1 MLTVHG
7 MPTVMT
13 VANAIRAFDCAETHG
28 EQSIRSPPSQTCRER
43 RWFFRKPADISEVDP
58 VTFRGSVDVHAL
70 PRLLIP
76 VETAPG
82 ETRVAATPDTVK
94 KFVSLGCN
102 VTVERGAGSASGY
115 LDDSYGANGAELAD
129 PGDGA
134 SWSAA
139 DALLCVQS
147 PSEVS
152 LGRLRKGALVV
163 GLLAPYDNG
172 GLTANLQRSGLSA
185 MALELLPRISRA
197 QSADALSSQANIAG
211 YKSVL
216 LASAALDRYF
226 PMLMTAAGTVQPARV
241 VILGAG
247 VAGLQAV
254 ATARRLGAVVY
265 VSDIRPAVKEQV
277 ESLGGRFIEPPE
289 MDDKPAESGG
299 YAKQASDAFLA
310 AQRQQLSDQ
319 LAEADVAICTAQVPG
334 RQAPR
339 LISEDMLDRM
349 RPGAVVVDLAV
360 AQGGNC
366 AGTVPGQTV
375 ERKGVKLIGG
385 NDLPCTVPNHAS
397 ALYARNLVALL
408 EPTLKDSSLSL
419 DLDDELIAGCLIAQ
433 DGTIRRGD
441 VLTPGAN

>member
-1 MLTVHG
+1 MV
-7 MPTVMT
+7 V
-13 VANAIRAFDCAETHG
+13 F
-28 EQSIRSPPSQTCRER
+28 
-43 RWFFRKPADISEVDP
+43 
-58 VTFRGSVDVHAL
+58 AL

-76 VETAPG
+76 VESTPG

-94 KFVSLGCN
+94 KFISLGCS
-102 VTVERGAGSASGY
+102 VAVECGAGTPSGY
-115 LDDSYGANGAELAD
+115 LDEAYAEQGADLIGTGDSSALSQAD
-129 PGDGA
+129 V
-134 SWSAA
+134 
-139 DALLCVQS
+139 LLCVQS
-147 PSEVS
+147 PSAVT
-152 LGRLRKGALVV
+152 LARLRQGALVV
-163 GLLAPYDNG
+163 GLLSPYANEE
-172 GLTANLQRSGLSA
+172 LTAALKLSGLSA

-226 PMLMTAAGTVQPARV
+226 PMLMTAAGTVQPAKV

-277 ESLGGRFIEPPE
+277 ESLGARFIEPPE
-289 MDDKPAESGG
+289 MEDKPSESGG

-319 LAEADVAICTAQVPG
+319 LAEAAVAICTAQVPG
-334 RQAPR
+334 RRAPR

-366 AGTVPGQTV
+366 ADTVPDQTV
-375 ERKGVKLIGG
+375 DRKGVKLIGG
-385 NDLPCTVPNHAS
+385 NDLPCSVPNHAS
-397 ALYARNLVALL
+397 ARYARNLVALL
-408 EPTLKDSSLSL
+408 EPTLKDGVLSL
-419 DLDDELIAGCLIAQ
+419 DPEDELIAGCLIAQ

>member
-1 MLTVHG
+1 
-7 MPTVMT
+7 MP
-13 VANAIRAFDCAETHG
+13 I
-28 EQSIRSPPSQTCRER
+28 
-43 RWFFRKPADISEVDP
+43 
-58 VTFRGSVDVHAL
+58 
-70 PRLLIP
+70 LLIP
-76 VETAPG
+76 VETAAG
-82 ETRVAATPDTVK
+82 ETRVAASPETVK
-94 KFVSLGCN
+94 KFTALGCR
-102 VTVERGAGSASGY
+102 VVLEKSAGQPSGY
-115 LDDSYGANGAELAD
+115 LDQAYADAGAELVPCGDSTAWSQAD
-129 PGDGA
+129 V
-134 SWSAA
+134 
-139 DALLCVQS
+139 LLCVQS
-147 PSEVS
+147 PSTQALS
-152 LGRLRKGALVV
+152 QLRRGALVV
-163 GLLAPYDNG
+163 GLLAPY
-172 GLTANLQRSGLSA
+172 ANAELAADLQQAGLSA

-277 ESLGGRFIEPPE
+277 ESLGARFIDPPE
-289 MDDKPAESGG
+289 MDEKPAESGG

-334 RQAPR
+334 RRAPR

-366 AGTVPGQTV
+366 ADTFASKTVD
-375 ERKGVKLIGG
+375 RNGVKLIGA

-397 ALYARNLVALL
+397 AMYARNLLALL
-408 EPTLKDSSLSL
+408 QPTLKDGQLTL
-419 DLDDELIAGCLIAQ
+419 DSEDELIAGCLISQ

>member
-1 MLTVHG
+1 M
-7 MPTVMT
+7 
-13 VANAIRAFDCAETHG
+13 
-28 EQSIRSPPSQTCRER
+28 
-43 RWFFRKPADISEVDP
+43 
-58 VTFRGSVDVHAL
+58 

-76 VETAPG
+76 VETSPG
-82 ETRVAATPDTVK
+82 ETRIAATPDTVK
-94 KFVSLGCN
+94 KFLSFGCSVS
-102 VTVERGAGSASGY
+102 VERGAGTASGY
-115 LDDSYGANGAELAD
+115 LDHSYEDQGADLV
-129 PGDGA
+129 
-134 SWSAA
+134 SAA
-139 DALLCVQS
+139 DPDAWREADLVLCVQT
-147 PSEVS
+147 PTSEALS
-152 LGRLRKGALVV
+152 RMKRGALLV
-163 GLLAPYDNG
+163 GLLSPYSNESLKNS
-172 GLTANLQRSGLSA
+172 LTTVGLSA

-216 LASAALDRYF
+216 LASSALDRYF

-277 ESLGGRFIEPPE
+277 ESLGARFIDPPE

-334 RQAPR
+334 RRAPR

-366 AGTVPGQTV
+366 AGTVPGETV
-375 ERKGVKLIGG
+375 DRNGVKLIGG

-408 EPTLKDSSLSL
+408 EPVLKEGAVQL
-419 DLDDELIAGCLIAQ
+419 DTEDELIAGCLISH
-433 DGTIRRGD
+433 DGNLRRSD
-441 VLTPGAN
+441 VLSPGAN

>member
-1 MLTVHG
+1 MV
-7 MPTVMT
+7 V
-13 VANAIRAFDCAETHG
+13 F
-28 EQSIRSPPSQTCRER
+28 
-43 RWFFRKPADISEVDP
+43 
-58 VTFRGSVDVHAL
+58 AL

-76 VETAPG
+76 VESTPG

-94 KFVSLGCN
+94 KFISLGCS
-102 VTVERGAGSASGY
+102 VAVECGAGTPSGY
-115 LDDSYGANGAELAD
+115 LDEAYAEQGADLIETGDTLA
-129 PGDGA
+129 
-134 SWSAA
+134 WSQA
-139 DALLCVQS
+139 DVLLCVQS
-147 PSEVS
+147 PSAAT
-152 LGRLRKGALVV
+152 LARLRQGALVV
-163 GLLAPYDNG
+163 GLLSPYANEE
-172 GLTANLQRSGLSA
+172 LTAALKRSGLSA

-226 PMLMTAAGTVQPARV
+226 PMLMTAAGTVQPAKV

-277 ESLGGRFIEPPE
+277 ESLGARFIEPPE
-289 MDDKPAESGG
+289 MEDKPSESGG

-319 LAEADVAICTAQVPG
+319 LAETDVAICTAQVPG
-334 RQAPR
+334 RRAPR

-366 AGTVPGQTV
+366 ADTVPGKTV
-375 ERKGVKLIGG
+375 DRKGVKLIGG
-385 NDLPCTVPNHAS
+385 NDLPCSVPNHAS

-408 EPTLKDSSLSL
+408 EPTLKDGVLSL
-419 DLDDELIAGCLIAQ
+419 DPEDELIAGCLIAQ

>member
-1 MLTVHG
+1 MI
-7 MPTVMT
+7 P
-13 VANAIRAFDCAETHG
+13 AE
-28 EQSIRSPPSQTCRER
+28 S
-43 RWFFRKPADISEVDP
+43 A
-58 VTFRGSVDVHAL
+58 A
-70 PRLLIP
+70 
-76 VETAPG
+76 G
-82 ETRVAATPDTVK
+82 ETRVAASPETVK
-94 KFVSLGCN
+94 KFTALGCR
-102 VTVERGAGSASGY
+102 VILEKGAGQSSGF
-115 LDDSYGANGAELAD
+115 LDQAYAEAGAELVTCGDNTAWSQAD
-129 PGDGA
+129 V
-134 SWSAA
+134 
-139 DALLCVQS
+139 LLCVQS
-147 PSEVS
+147 PSANALS
-152 LGRLRKGALVV
+152 QLRRGALVV
-163 GLLAPYDNG
+163 GLLSPY
-172 GLTANLQRSGLSA
+172 ANAELAGVLQQAGLSA

-277 ESLGGRFIEPPE
+277 ESLGARFIDPPE
-289 MDDKPAESGG
+289 IDDKPAESGG

-334 RQAPR
+334 RRAPR

-366 AGTVPGQTV
+366 ADTLPSQTV
-375 ERKGVKLIGG
+375 VRNGVKLIGA

-397 ALYARNLVALL
+397 AMFARNLLALL
-408 EPTLKDSSLSL
+408 QPTLKDGQLTL
-419 DLDDELIAGCLIAQ
+419 DSEDELIAGCLISQ

>member
-1 MLTVHG
+1 
-7 MPTVMT
+7 
-13 VANAIRAFDCAETHG
+13 
-28 EQSIRSPPSQTCRER
+28 
-43 RWFFRKPADISEVDP
+43 
-58 VTFRGSVDVHAL
+58 L

-76 VETAPG
+76 VETSPG
-82 ETRVAATPDTVK
+82 ETRIAATPDTVK
-94 KFVSLGCN
+94 KFLSFGCSVS
-102 VTVERGAGSASGY
+102 VERGAGTASGY
-115 LDDSYGANGAELAD
+115 LDHSYEDQGADLV
-129 PGDGA
+129 
-134 SWSAA
+134 SAA
-139 DALLCVQS
+139 DPDAWREADLVLCVQT
-147 PSEVS
+147 PTSEALS
-152 LGRLRKGALVV
+152 RMKRGALLV
-163 GLLAPYDNG
+163 GLLSPYSNESLKNS
-172 GLTANLQRSGLSA
+172 LTTVGLSA

-216 LASAALDRYF
+216 LASSALDRYF

-277 ESLGGRFIEPPE
+277 ESLGARFIDPPE

-334 RQAPR
+334 RRAPR

-366 AGTVPGQTV
+366 AGTVPGETV
-375 ERKGVKLIGG
+375 DRNGVKLIGG

-408 EPTLKDSSLSL
+408 EPVLKEGAVQL
-419 DLDDELIAGCLIAQ
+419 DTEDELIAGCLISH
-433 DGTIRRGD
+433 DGNLRRSD
-441 VLTPGAN
+441 VLSPGAN

>member
-1 MLTVHG
+1 V
-7 MPTVMT
+7 V
-13 VANAIRAFDCAETHG
+13 VF
-28 EQSIRSPPSQTCRER
+28 
-43 RWFFRKPADISEVDP
+43 
-58 VTFRGSVDVHAL
+58 AL

-76 VETAPG
+76 VESTPG

-94 KFVSLGCN
+94 KFISLGCS
-102 VTVERGAGSASGY
+102 VAVECGAGTPSGY
-115 LDDSYGANGAELAD
+115 LDEAYAEQGADLIEKGDTSAWGQAD
-129 PGDGA
+129 V
-134 SWSAA
+134 
-139 DALLCVQS
+139 LLCVQS
-147 PSEVS
+147 PSAAT
-152 LGRLRKGALVV
+152 LARLRQGALVV
-163 GLLAPYDNG
+163 GLLSPYANEE
-172 GLTANLQRSGLSA
+172 LTAALKRSGLSA

-226 PMLMTAAGTVQPARV
+226 PMLMTAAGTVQPAKV

-277 ESLGGRFIEPPE
+277 ESLGARFIEPPE
-289 MDDKPAESGG
+289 MEDKPSESGG

-334 RQAPR
+334 RRAPR

-366 AGTVPGQTV
+366 ADTVPGKTV
-375 ERKGVKLIGG
+375 DRKGVKLIGG
-385 NDLPCTVPNHAS
+385 NDLPCSVPNHAS

-408 EPTLKDSSLSL
+408 EPTLKDGVLSL
-419 DLDDELIAGCLIAQ
+419 DPEDELIAGCLIAQ

>member
-1 MLTVHG
+1 MV
-7 MPTVMT
+7 V
-13 VANAIRAFDCAETHG
+13 F
-28 EQSIRSPPSQTCRER
+28 
-43 RWFFRKPADISEVDP
+43 
-58 VTFRGSVDVHAL
+58 AL

-76 VETAPG
+76 VESTPG

-94 KFVSLGCN
+94 KFVSLGCS
-102 VTVERGAGSASGY
+102 VAVECGAGTPSGY
-115 LDDSYGANGAELAD
+115 LDEAYVEQGADLIEKGDTSAWGQAD
-129 PGDGA
+129 V
-134 SWSAA
+134 
-139 DALLCVQS
+139 LLCVQS
-147 PSEVS
+147 PSAAT
-152 LGRLRKGALVV
+152 LARLRQGALVV
-163 GLLAPYDNG
+163 GLLSPYANEE
-172 GLTANLQRSGLSA
+172 LTAALKRSGLSA

-226 PMLMTAAGTVQPARV
+226 PMLMTAAGTVQPAKV

-277 ESLGGRFIEPPE
+277 ESLGARFIEPPE
-289 MDDKPAESGG
+289 MEDKPSESGG

-334 RQAPR
+334 RRAPR

-366 AGTVPGQTV
+366 ADTVPGKTV
-375 ERKGVKLIGG
+375 DRKGVKLIGG
-385 NDLPCTVPNHAS
+385 NDLPCSVPNHAS

-408 EPTLKDSSLSL
+408 EPTLKDGVLSL
-419 DLDDELIAGCLIAQ
+419 DPEDELTAGCLIAQ

>member
-1 MLTVHG
+1 M
-7 MPTVMT
+7 
-13 VANAIRAFDCAETHG
+13 
-28 EQSIRSPPSQTCRER
+28 
-43 RWFFRKPADISEVDP
+43 
-58 VTFRGSVDVHAL
+58 

-76 VETAPG
+76 VESTPG

-94 KFVSLGCN
+94 KFISLGCS
-102 VTVERGAGSASGY
+102 VAVECGAGTPSGY
-115 LDDSYGANGAELAD
+115 LDEAYAEQGADLIEKGDTSAWGQAD
-129 PGDGA
+129 V
-134 SWSAA
+134 
-139 DALLCVQS
+139 LLCVQS
-147 PSEVS
+147 PSAAT
-152 LGRLRKGALVV
+152 LARLRQGALVV
-163 GLLAPYDNG
+163 GLLSPYANEE
-172 GLTANLQRSGLSA
+172 LTAALKRSGLSA

-226 PMLMTAAGTVQPARV
+226 PMLMTAAGTVQPAKV

-277 ESLGGRFIEPPE
+277 ESLGARFIEPPE
-289 MDDKPAESGG
+289 MEDKPSESGG

-334 RQAPR
+334 RRAPR

-366 AGTVPGQTV
+366 ADTVPGQTV
-375 ERKGVKLIGG
+375 DRKGVKLIGG
-385 NDLPCTVPNHAS
+385 NDLPCSVPNHAS

-408 EPTLKDSSLSL
+408 EPTLKDGVLSL
-419 DLDDELIAGCLIAQ
+419 DPEDELIAGCLIAQ

>member
-1 MLTVHG
+1 M
-7 MPTVMT
+7 
-13 VANAIRAFDCAETHG
+13 I
-28 EQSIRSPPSQTCRER
+28 
-43 RWFFRKPADISEVDP
+43 
-58 VTFRGSVDVHAL
+58 L

-76 VETAPG
+76 VETAAA
-82 ETRVAATPDTVK
+82 ETRVAASPETVK
-94 KFVSLGCN
+94 KFIGLGCS
-102 VTVERGAGSASGY
+102 VAIERGAGASAGFV
-115 LDDSYGANGAELAD
+115 DSAYTEAGAELV
-129 PGDGA
+129 
-134 SWSAA
+134 SVA
-139 DALLCVQS
+139 DAQAWGQADLLLCVQT
-147 PSEVS
+147 PAAQH
-152 LGRLRKGALVV
+152 LARLRHGALVV
-163 GLLAPYDNG
+163 GLLSPYSNQALASSLQNG
-172 GLTANLQRSGLSA
+172 GLSA

-226 PMLMTAAGTVQPARV
+226 PMLMTAAGTVQPAKV

-254 ATARRLGAVVY
+254 ATARRLGAVVF

-277 ESLGGRFIEPPE
+277 ESLGARFIEPPE
-289 MDDKPAESGG
+289 LEDKPSESGG
-299 YAKQASDAFLA
+299 YAKQASEAFLA

-349 RPGAVVVDLAV
+349 RPGSVVVDLAV

-366 AGTVPGQTV
+366 ADTKPSQTV
-375 ERKGVKLIGG
+375 DRKGVKLVGA

-397 ALYARNLVALL
+397 ALYARNLLALL
-408 EPTLKDSSLSL
+408 EPTLRDGQFNL
-419 DLDDELIAGCLIAQ
+419 DTEDELIAGCLIAH
-433 DGTIRRGD
+433 DGSIRRGD

>member
-1 MLTVHG
+1 MV
-7 MPTVMT
+7 V
-13 VANAIRAFDCAETHG
+13 F
-28 EQSIRSPPSQTCRER
+28 
-43 RWFFRKPADISEVDP
+43 
-58 VTFRGSVDVHAL
+58 AL

-76 VETAPG
+76 VESTPR

-94 KFVSLGCN
+94 KFISLGCS
-102 VTVERGAGSASGY
+102 VVVERGAGTPSGH
-115 LDDSYGANGAELAD
+115 LDEAYAAQGAELMELGDTSAWFQAD
-129 PGDGA
+129 V
-134 SWSAA
+134 
-139 DALLCVQS
+139 LLCVQT
-147 PSEVS
+147 PGAAT
-152 LGRLRKGALVV
+152 LARLRQGALVV
-163 GLLAPYDNG
+163 GLLSPYANEE
-172 GLTANLQRSGLSA
+172 LTAALRRSGLSA

-226 PMLMTAAGTVQPARV
+226 PMLMTAAGTVQPAKV

-277 ESLGGRFIEPPE
+277 ESLGARFIEPPE
-289 MDDKPAESGG
+289 MEEKPAESGG

-334 RQAPR
+334 RRAPR

-366 AGTVPGQTV
+366 ADTVPGQTV
-375 ERKGVKLIGG
+375 DRKGVKLIGG
-385 NDLPCTVPNHAS
+385 NDLPCSVPNHAS

-408 EPTLKDSSLSL
+408 EPTLKDGVLSL
-419 DLDDELIAGCLIAQ
+419 DPEDELIAGCLIAQ

-441 VLTPGAN
+441 VLTPGCN

>member
-1 MLTVHG
+1 M
-7 MPTVMT
+7 
-13 VANAIRAFDCAETHG
+13 
-28 EQSIRSPPSQTCRER
+28 
-43 RWFFRKPADISEVDP
+43 
-58 VTFRGSVDVHAL
+58 

-76 VETAPG
+76 VESMPG

-94 KFVSLGCN
+94 KFVAFGCD
-102 VTVERGAGSASGY
+102 VSVERGAGTASGY
-115 LDDSYGANGAELAD
+115 LDAAYADQGAELINPGD
-129 PGDGA
+129 PGV
-134 SWSAA
+134 WSQA
-139 DALLCVQS
+139 DILLCVQTPAS
-147 PSEVS
+147 AS
-152 LGRLRKGALVV
+152 LSRLKRGALVV
-163 GLLAPYDNG
+163 GLLSPYGNEA
-172 GLTANLQRSGLSA
+172 LAASLKQCGLSA

-226 PMLMTAAGTVQPARV
+226 PMLMTAAGTVQPAKV

-277 ESLGGRFIEPPE
+277 ESLGARFIEPPE
-289 MDDKPAESGG
+289 QEDKPAESGG

-375 ERKGVKLIGG
+375 DRKGVKLLGG

-397 ALYARNLVALL
+397 ALYGRNLVALL
-408 EPTLKDSSLSL
+408 EPTLKGGVLTL
-419 DLDDELIAGCLIAQ
+419 DTEDELIAGCLIAQ
-433 DGTIRRGD
+433 DGSLRRGD
-441 VLTPGAN
+441 VLTPGAS

>member
-1 MLTVHG
+1 
-7 MPTVMT
+7 MP
-13 VANAIRAFDCAETHG
+13 I
-28 EQSIRSPPSQTCRER
+28 
-43 RWFFRKPADISEVDP
+43 
-58 VTFRGSVDVHAL
+58 
-70 PRLLIP
+70 LLIP
-76 VETAPG
+76 VETAAG
-82 ETRVAATPDTVK
+82 ETRVAVTPETVK
-94 KFVSLGCN
+94 KFTAQGCR
-102 VTVERGAGSASGY
+102 VILEKSAGRSSGY
-115 LDDSYGANGAELAD
+115 LDEAYAEAGAELVPCDDSTAWSQAD
-129 PGDGA
+129 VV
-134 SWSAA
+134 
-139 DALLCVQS
+139 LCVQS
-147 PSEVS
+147 PSAS
-152 LGRLRKGALVV
+152 ALSRLRRGALVV
-163 GLLAPYDNG
+163 GLLAPY
-172 GLTANLQRSGLSA
+172 ANAELASALEQAGLSA

-241 VILGAG
+241 VVLGAG

-277 ESLGGRFIEPPE
+277 ESLGARFIDPPE
-289 MDDKPAESGG
+289 MEDKPAESGG

-334 RQAPR
+334 RRAPR

-349 RPGAVVVDLAV
+349 RPGSVVVDLAV

-366 AGTVPGQTV
+366 ADTVPSQTV
-375 ERKGVKLIGG
+375 DRNGVKLIGA

-397 ALYARNLVALL
+397 AMYARNLLALL
-408 EPTLKDSSLSL
+408 QPTLKDGQLTL
-419 DLDDELIAGCLIAQ
+419 DSEDELIAGCLISQ
-433 DGTIRRGD
+433 DGTIRRAD

>member
-1 MLTVHG
+1 
-7 MPTVMT
+7 MP
-13 VANAIRAFDCAETHG
+13 I
-28 EQSIRSPPSQTCRER
+28 
-43 RWFFRKPADISEVDP
+43 
-58 VTFRGSVDVHAL
+58 
-70 PRLLIP
+70 LLIP
-76 VETAPG
+76 VETAAG
-82 ETRVAATPDTVK
+82 ETRVAASPETVK
-94 KFVSLGCN
+94 KFISLGCE
-102 VTVERGAGSASGY
+102 VVLEKGAGTASGY
-115 LDDSYGANGAELAD
+115 LDEAYSEAGAELVPPRDNTRWSQAD
-129 PGDGA
+129 V
-134 SWSAA
+134 
-139 DALLCVQS
+139 LLCVQP
-147 PSEVS
+147 PSTQA
-152 LGRLRKGALVV
+152 LGTLRRGALVV
-163 GLLAPYDNG
+163 GLLAPY
-172 GLTANLQRSGLSA
+172 ANADLNAALQQSGLSA

-211 YKSVL
+211 YKAVL

-241 VILGAG
+241 VVLGAG

-277 ESLGGRFIEPPE
+277 ESLGARFIDPPE
-289 MDDKPAESGG
+289 MEEKPAEAGG

-334 RQAPR
+334 RHAPR

-349 RPGAVVVDLAV
+349 RSGAVVVDLAV

-366 AGTVPGQTV
+366 ADTVPSKTTD
-375 ERKGVKLIGG
+375 RRGVKLIGA

-397 ALYARNLVALL
+397 ALYARNLLALL
-408 EPTLKDSSLSL
+408 QPMVKDGQFML
-419 DLDDELIAGCLIAQ
+419 DTEDELIAGCLISQ
-433 DGTIRRGD
+433 DGTIRRSD

>member
-1 MLTVHG
+1 MV
-7 MPTVMT
+7 V
-13 VANAIRAFDCAETHG
+13 F
-28 EQSIRSPPSQTCRER
+28 
-43 RWFFRKPADISEVDP
+43 
-58 VTFRGSVDVHAL
+58 AL

-76 VETAPG
+76 VESTPG

-94 KFVSLGCN
+94 KFVSLGCS
-102 VTVERGAGSASGY
+102 VAVECGAGTPSGY
-115 LDDSYGANGAELAD
+115 LDEAYAEQGADLIEKGDTSAWGQAD
-129 PGDGA
+129 V
-134 SWSAA
+134 
-139 DALLCVQS
+139 LLCVQS
-147 PSEVS
+147 PSAANLAS
-152 LGRLRKGALVV
+152 LRQGALVA
-163 GLLAPYDNG
+163 GLLSPYANEE
-172 GLTANLQRSGLSA
+172 LTAALKRSGLSA

-226 PMLMTAAGTVQPARV
+226 PMLMTAAGTVQPAKV

-277 ESLGGRFIEPPE
+277 ESLGARFIEPPE
-289 MDDKPAESGG
+289 MEDKPSESGG

-334 RQAPR
+334 RRAPR

-366 AGTVPGQTV
+366 ADTVPGKTV
-375 ERKGVKLIGG
+375 DRKGVKLIGG
-385 NDLPCTVPNHAS
+385 NDLPCSVPNHAS

-408 EPTLKDSSLSL
+408 EPTLKDGVLSL
-419 DLDDELIAGCLIAQ
+419 DPEDELIAGCLIAQ